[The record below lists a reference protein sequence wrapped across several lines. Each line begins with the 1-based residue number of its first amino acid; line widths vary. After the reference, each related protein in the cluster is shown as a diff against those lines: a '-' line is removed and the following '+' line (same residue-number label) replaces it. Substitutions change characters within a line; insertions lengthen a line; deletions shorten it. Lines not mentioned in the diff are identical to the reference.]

1 MPIYARSLKL
11 IVGHG
16 DLRQAELVH
25 FNTILVG
32 GNGGC
37 TRLPEVVAFCEINN
51 MKYIFSTTHLLGT
64 DGALM
69 ASSR

>member
-1 MPIYARSLKL
+1 MPIYARSLEL

-37 TRLPEVVAFCEINN
+37 TRLPEVMAFCEILQ
-51 MKYIFSTTHLLGT
+51 TT
-64 DGALM
+64 
-69 ASSR
+69 